1 MAGGWNEVVS
11 KILSNTK
18 HSVGDLIAHPQ
29 SGIIS
34 KIKFYLPGNRK
45 QTKKTQKNHPTK
57 NTIEKFQIAY

>member
-45 QTKKTQKNHPTK
+45 QTKKTQKTTQPKIQLK
-57 NTIEKFQIAY
+57 NFR